1 MAENNFKIRQVKI
14 EFRLIKNVN
23 NNKLV
28 VIKVSNL
35 YTIRDEF
42 SLFLFSLSTAK
53 KYIFVKP
60 KTASSSIIYM
70 THPFKNFNM

>member
-1 MAENNFKIRQVKI
+1 MAENNFKIRQVKL

-42 SLFLFSLSTAK
+42 SLF
-53 KYIFVKP
+53 FVLVIN
-60 KTASSSIIYM
+60 SQEIY
-70 THPFKNFNM
+70 FCKA